1 MRAPCA
7 RLLRHWSSTPGTPRT
22 QRRGVKRG
30 RAVSGVRAL
39 TWTVSSGCLPW
50 VTFVGA
56 PHGSPPPQRIPGGFS
71 RVQSRVSSTQVWAPS
86 SGHADPPAEAFAP
99 SARPVPGNSK
109 PECRVVS
116 IPREPTESE
125 TGGSEQCKAEAR
137 EGDPSAGDAPQPR
150 IQLPA
155 PLSPQRPGPGR
166 ADRQTGP
173 ARRDPPRSPGV
184 RSTARVSSS
193 LPQGQLHW
201 AEPN

>member
-56 PHGSPPPQRIPGGFS
+56 PHGSPPPQRLPGGFS

-109 PECRVVS
+109 RECRVVS
-116 IPREPTESE
+116 VPREPTESE

-137 EGDPSAGDAPQPR
+137 EGEPRAGDAPQPR

-155 PLSPQRPGPGR
+155 PLSPPETGTWSRGPPDGTRPGAPESAPLPGSAAASR
-166 ADRQTGP
+166 KASSTGL
-173 ARRDPPRSPGV
+173 S
-184 RSTARVSSS
+184 
-193 LPQGQLHW
+193 
-201 AEPN
+201 